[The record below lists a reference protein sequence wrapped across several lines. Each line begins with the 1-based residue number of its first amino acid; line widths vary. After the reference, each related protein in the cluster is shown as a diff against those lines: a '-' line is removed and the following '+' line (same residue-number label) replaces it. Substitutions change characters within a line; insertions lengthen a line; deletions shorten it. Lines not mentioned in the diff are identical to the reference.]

1 MLDELVSTKS
11 SSIQINTLN
20 DMVFN
25 YDPQIL
31 GYLSKCG
38 RKLVIFF
45 FPLR

>member
-25 YDPQIL
+25 CDPQIL
-31 GYLSKCG
+31 GYPAKCG

-45 FPLR
+45 SH